1 MPSKQNTKMGN
12 LNATQEDEQFE
23 VPSDWLNRQLC
34 TMTQTQLLQVFDH
47 QWSHFVREWSQEK
60 SQRRL
65 KNCDAVMRFITNR
78 ELYNAYLKATTQL
91 WDMGEL
97 ENATIINVTTCLAD
111 ILREERDQDN
121 CV

>member
-78 ELYNAYLKATTQL
+78 ELYNAYLKVTTQL
-91 WDMGEL
+91 WDLGEL
-97 ENATIINVTTCLAD
+97 DNATLIHVTTCLAD
-111 ILREERDQDN
+111 ILCEQREQEN